1 MFTVK
6 YTLFIFF
13 RFNQFFQTDSV
24 VMTDLHEKIV
34 SLYKELLLCFLKR
47 DHVMRT
53 PLININ
59 PMNGQYQITDNE
71 LYLGTKVLM
80 HKDNPDI
87 LSNNNQ
93 RKDFFERY
101 L

>member
-1 MFTVK
+1 
-6 YTLFIFF
+6 
-13 RFNQFFQTDSV
+13 
-24 VMTDLHEKIV
+24 
-34 SLYKELLLCFLKR
+34 
-47 DHVMRT
+47 MRT
-53 PLININ
+53 PLINKN
-59 PMNGQYQITDNE
+59 TMNGQYQITDNE

>member
-1 MFTVK
+1 
-6 YTLFIFF
+6 
-13 RFNQFFQTDSV
+13 
-24 VMTDLHEKIV
+24 
-34 SLYKELLLCFLKR
+34 
-47 DHVMRT
+47 
-53 PLININ
+53 
-59 PMNGQYQITDNE
+59 MNGQYQITDNE

-80 HKDNPDI
+80 HKDNLDI